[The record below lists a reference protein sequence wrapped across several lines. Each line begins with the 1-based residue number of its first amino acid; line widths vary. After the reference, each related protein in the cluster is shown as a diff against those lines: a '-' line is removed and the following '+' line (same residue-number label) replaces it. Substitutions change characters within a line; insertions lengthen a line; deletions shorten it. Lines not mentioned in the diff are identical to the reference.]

1 MTDLLNTT
9 VRATH
14 RMSLIATALIAV
26 AFGVAASPN
35 MAAAGQ
41 GSMAECGR

>member
-9 VRATH
+9 VRATP

-26 AFGVAASPN
+26 AFGVALST
-35 MAAAGQ
+35 
-41 GSMAECGR
+41 